1 MSKIYTT
8 KEAAAV
14 LGLSDSRIR
23 QLALAGKIEHQ
34 HFGKSVLITE
44 EGINQARA
52 REDNRGK
59 KSTKERKAA

>member
-1 MSKIYTT
+1 M
-8 KEAAAV
+8 

-44 EGINQARA
+44 EGINQART